1 MLSNRMN
8 NVGCEL
14 KKVNRLNSIL
24 QTITFFVSN
33 KIFATLRLC
42 VKKKMED
49 GAGKIYEPWEDKM
62 SQPRDSLFSGLIS
75 RLFSQDARANSFSFI
90 FQYVIPMPI

>member
-42 VKKKMED
+42 VKKKN
-49 GAGKIYEPWEDKM
+49 GRWSGKD
-62 SQPRDSLFSGLIS
+62 L
-75 RLFSQDARANSFSFI
+75 
-90 FQYVIPMPI
+90 